1 MGETGKKD
9 TMCWYKWKPEEW
21 IIEAGKAQFVVSLD
35 VTILIPL
42 YRYNR
47 QQLRSALIP
56 QWAVPQGRRAAQ
68 HHFYS
73 PREKYRMFSSG
84 FPPCLTSLMTFNR
97 CRRGGEGAGGEG
109 AKEPGDLM
117 AQGYERPLRLT
128 DPFALR
134 IGKISDQACTHCV
147 DKSMWTLLY
156 CLLTCVFILSSPGV
170 CLS

>member
-1 MGETGKKD
+1 M
-9 TMCWYKWKPEEW
+9 
-21 IIEAGKAQFVVSLD
+21 SLD

-156 CLLTCVFILSSPGV
+156 CLPTCVFILSSPGV
-170 CLS
+170 CLSCVTSPFKSHS